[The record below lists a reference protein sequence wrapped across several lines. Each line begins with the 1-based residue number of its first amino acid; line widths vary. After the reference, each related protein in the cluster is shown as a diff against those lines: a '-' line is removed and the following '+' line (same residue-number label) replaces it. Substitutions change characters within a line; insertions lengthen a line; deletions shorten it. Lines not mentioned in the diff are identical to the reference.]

1 MLQENQNLLDGQQV
15 LAGARA
21 RHLNHELQRSSTFY
35 KMEAD
40 HAAASEERHALKQL
54 AEQQAA
60 ALAASESE
68 ARGRNRKQAVLAQEL
83 AAERRLRLDAE
94 AAVHEQD
101 VRLGA
106 LANELQLV
114 HSGLQASAAER
125 RALQQRIGARDAAVG
140 ASTKAA
146 RRLHKAVLD
155 SAAAVTSNAA
165 RARNWAKL
173 ADVQAEV
180 RERYEELHAVAEAKL
195 GALAEEVARAREAEA
210 AAREDAVHASVLLL
224 QASAQFGAIRRN
236 SAQFGAQFPD
246 ATPPPAADAR
256 GARHA
261 DRGGTAARSRE
272 GCHQPSRRGGCDAS
286 CGDGDQ

>member
-1 MLQENQNLLDGQQV
+1 MDGQQV

-101 VRLGA
+101 VREEGSALSA
-106 LANELQLV
+106 LAAAYDGEGNE
-114 HSGLQASAAER
+114 SDGAAM
-125 RALQQRIGARDAAVG
+125 
-140 ASTKAA
+140 
-146 RRLHKAVLD
+146 LD
-155 SAAAVTSNAA
+155 
-165 RARNWAKL
+165 
-173 ADVQAEV
+173 
-180 RERYEELHAVAEAKL
+180 
-195 GALAEEVARAREAEA
+195 
-210 AAREDAVHASVLLL
+210 
-224 QASAQFGAIRRN
+224 
-236 SAQFGAQFPD
+236 
-246 ATPPPAADAR
+246 
-256 GARHA
+256 
-261 DRGGTAARSRE
+261 
-272 GCHQPSRRGGCDAS
+272 
-286 CGDGDQ
+286 